1 MSKVIRSLLFFA
13 VLCFLN
19 MVILIK
25 WVVPVLNANLDRGY
39 YDAFSL
45 ISVLCGNNPD
55 DSVIRLLNINNYDGV
70 LFLIFMS
77 PGIIVSWMA
86 FYTVFKLVLF
96 DVPFSIC
103 FKVRKEKEVPGG

>member
-1 MSKVIRSLLFFA
+1 MSKIISNLLFFA

-19 MVILIK
+19 ILILIK
-25 WVVPVLNANLDRGY
+25 WVVPVLNENLGRGY

-55 DSVIRLLNINNYDGV
+55 DSVIRILNINNYDSV
-70 LFLIFMS
+70 FFVIFMS

-86 FYTVFKLVLF
+86 FFTVFKLVLF
-96 DVPFSIC
+96 DAPFSMC
-103 FKVRKEKEVPGG
+103 FNVRREKEAPGG